1 MSCRSSFSP
10 EVTCSTCLWVIFFLK
25 WWGVHLQVKY
35 YIHMEWSL
43 SVFSLAEQQMEDR
56 MEWMMNKLTTRRS
69 CYSVWVRMMMRR
81 MTTTTAQTAP
91 IMIIFYR
98 EGETEGDEGRIAL
111 ITGNMSTEVS
121 PLTKHRLKQCATN
134 PPLTLLC
141 LFSVGLDDMAKKLSQ

>member
-91 IMIIFYR
+91 IMIIFLSSSLI
-98 EGETEGDEGRIAL
+98 IA
-111 ITGNMSTEVS
+111 SV
-121 PLTKHRLKQCATN
+121 PLTTRLWELVRPARPAQ
-134 PPLTLLC
+134 PPLLSPFSFVLWSGTLQ
-141 LFSVGLDDMAKKLSQ
+141 LFWSVP